1 MESIVTQQIN
11 QIRDIEQKKALNS
24 WAKQGFVGSVIA
36 GTGFGKSRVGV
47 LAVDYTLK
55 QCLKAKT
62 NRYRK
67 KHSYNGKAL
76 ILVPTVQLQEQ
87 FKEEFY
93 KWGLEGCLDHVEVF
107 CYQSAY
113 KLVGKHYDIVLC
125 DEVHLGLSPEYRKFF
140 KYNTYDKLLCMT
152 ATPPEEEEYRE
163 LLEKIAP
170 AAYNITLDKCVQLG
184 IVSPYNIS
192 CVPVTLTVDEQKEYK
207 KANNSFVQWK
217 YQLGQFNAFE
227 SAQMIM
233 ADNNATAGD
242 KQKAIMFYRAIRM
255 RKQIV
260 DFAENKIKKFKEIYK
275 TNTSKRILVFSG
287 ANDFTDK
294 LCTSIT
300 PNALSYHSKKT
311 KKQKELALESFKNG
325 SINVLCSTKAL
336 NQGFDVPDANMGI
349 ICGITSKSLSM
360 IQRVVRLIRFKEGKV
375 GEIIILYVADSQ
387 EEKWLKNAVKNLK
400 NITWK

>member
-11 QIRDIEQKKALNS
+11 KIRDEEQRKALNK
-24 WAKQGFVGSVIA
+24 WARNNYIGSIIA
-36 GTGFGKSRVGV
+36 GTGFGKSRCGIM
-47 LAVDYTLK
+47 AIDYMFSNY
-55 QCLKAKT
+55 KA
-62 NRYRK
+62 N
-67 KHSYNGKAL
+67 NAL
-76 ILVPTVQLQEQ
+76 ILVPTVQLQQQ
-87 FKEEFY
+87 FIDEFD
-93 KWGLEGCLDHVEVF
+93 KWSVDSSKVNII

-113 KLVGKHYDIVLC
+113 KLIGQHYNIVIC
-125 DEVHLGLSPEYRKFF
+125 DEIHLGLSPEYRKFF
-140 KYNTYDKLLCMT
+140 ENNTYDKLLCMT
-152 ATPPEEEEYRE
+152 ATLPEEYEYKE

-170 AAYNITLDKCVQLG
+170 TVYKITLDKCVQLG
-184 IVSPYNIS
+184 IVSPYNIT
-192 CVPVTLTVDEQKEYK
+192 CIPVTLTVNEKTDYK

-217 YQLGQFNAFE
+217 YMLGQFNAFE

-233 ADNNATAGD
+233 ANKNATPGD
-242 KQKAIMFYRAIRM
+242 KKKAIMFYRAIRM

-260 DFAENKIKKFKEIYK
+260 DFAENKIHTFKEIYK
-275 TNTSKRILVFSG
+275 DNPDNKILVFSG

-294 LCTSIT
+294 LCNSIA
-300 PNALSYHSKKT
+300 PNAMAYHSKKT
-311 KKQKELALESFKNG
+311 KKQKELALESFRDG

-360 IQRVVRLIRFKEGKV
+360 IQRVGRLIRFKEGKV

-387 EEKWLKNAVKNLK
+387 EEKWLKNAVKSLK

>member
-11 QIRDIEQKKALNS
+11 QIRDIEQKKALNA

-47 LAVDYTLK
+47 LAVDYILK
-55 QCLKAKT
+55 QESRSNQKA
-62 NRYRK
+62 
-67 KHSYNGKAL
+67 AL
-76 ILVPTVQLQEQ
+76 ILVPTVQLQDQ
-87 FKEEFY
+87 FIEEFD
-93 KWGLEGCLDHVEVF
+93 KWGVSSDDVEIM

-113 KLVGKHYDIVLC
+113 KLIGQHYDIVIC
-125 DEVHLGLSPEYRKFF
+125 DEIHLGLSNEYRKFF
-140 KYNTYDKLLCMT
+140 KNNIYDALLCMT
-152 ATPPEEEEYRE
+152 ATPPEELEYKD

-170 AAYNITLDKCVQLG
+170 IAYKITLDKCVQLG
-184 IVSPYNIS
+184 IVSPYNIT
-192 CVPVTLTVDEQKEYK
+192 CVPVTLTTDEKIAYK

-217 YQLGQFNAFE
+217 YQLGQFDAFE

-233 ADNNATAGD
+233 ANKNATPGD
-242 KQKAIMFYRAIRM
+242 KQKAVMFYKAIRM

-260 DFAENKIKKFKEIYK
+260 DFAQNKITKFQEIHSN
-275 TNTSKRILVFSG
+275 NTKKRILVFSG

-294 LCTSIT
+294 LCDSIA
-300 PNALSYHSKKT
+300 PDGMSYHSKKT

-336 NQGFDVPDANMGI
+336 NQGFDIPDANMGI

-360 IQRVVRLIRFKEGKV
+360 IQRVGRLVRFQENKV
-375 GEIIILYVADSQ
+375 GEIIILYIADSQ
-387 EEKWLKNAVKNLK
+387 EEKWLKQAVKSLN
-400 NITWK
+400 NVIWK

>member
-11 QIRDIEQKKALNS
+11 QIRDREQRKALNS

-47 LAVDYTLK
+47 LAVEHALK
-55 QCLKAKT
+55 
-62 NRYRK
+62 
-67 KHSYNGKAL
+67 NGGNAL
-76 ILVPTVQLQEQ
+76 ILVPTVQLQDQ
-87 FKEEFY
+87 FIGEFD
-93 KWGLEGCLDHVEVF
+93 KWGVSTDNVEVL

-113 KLVGKHYDIVLC
+113 KLKGEEYDIVVC

-140 KYNTYDKLLCMT
+140 KYNMYNKLLCMT
-152 ATPPEEEEYRE
+152 ATPPEEDEYRE

-192 CVPVTLTVDEQKEYK
+192 CVPVTLTPDEKVAYK

-233 ADNNATAGD
+233 ANKNATAGD

-260 DFAENKIKKFKEIYK
+260 DFAENKVNKFKEIYK
-275 TNTSKRILVFSG
+275 NNTSKRILVFSG

-294 LCTSIT
+294 LCNSIK
-300 PNALSYHSKKT
+300 PNAMSYHSKKT
-311 KKQKELALESFKNG
+311 KKQKELALESFRDG

-360 IQRVVRLIRFKEGKV
+360 IQRVGRLIRFREGKV

>member
-11 QIRDIEQKKALNS
+11 QIRDREQRKALNS

-47 LAVDYTLK
+47 LAVEHALK
-55 QCLKAKT
+55 
-62 NRYRK
+62 
-67 KHSYNGKAL
+67 NGGNAL
-76 ILVPTVQLQEQ
+76 ILVPTVQLQDQ
-87 FKEEFY
+87 FIGEFD
-93 KWGLEGCLDHVEVF
+93 KWGVSTDNVEVL

-113 KLVGKHYDIVLC
+113 KLKGEEYDIVVC

-140 KYNTYDKLLCMT
+140 KYNMYNKLLCMT
-152 ATPPEEEEYRE
+152 ATPPEEDEYRE

-170 AAYNITLDKCVQLG
+170 AAYKITLDKCVQLG

-192 CVPVTLTVDEQKEYK
+192 CVPVTLTPDEKVAYK

-233 ADNNATAGD
+233 ANKNATAGD

-260 DFAENKIKKFKEIYK
+260 DFAENKVNKFKEIYK
-275 TNTSKRILVFSG
+275 NNTSKRILVFSG

-294 LCTSIT
+294 LCNSIK
-300 PNALSYHSKKT
+300 PNAMSYHSKKT

-349 ICGITSKSLSM
+349 MCGITSKSLSM
-360 IQRVVRLIRFKEGKV
+360 IQRVGRLIRFKEGKV

>member
-11 QIRDIEQKKALNS
+11 QIRDIEQRKALNS

-47 LAVDYTLK
+47 LAVEHALK
-55 QCLKAKT
+55 
-62 NRYRK
+62 
-67 KHSYNGKAL
+67 NGGNAL
-76 ILVPTVQLQEQ
+76 ILVPTVQLQDQ
-87 FKEEFY
+87 FIGEFD
-93 KWGLEGCLDHVEVF
+93 KWGVSTDNVEVL

-113 KLVGKHYDIVLC
+113 KLKGEEYDIVVC

-140 KYNTYDKLLCMT
+140 KYNMYNKLLCMT
-152 ATPPEEEEYRE
+152 ATPPEEDEYRE

-170 AAYNITLDKCVQLG
+170 AAYKITLDKCVQLG

-192 CVPVTLTVDEQKEYK
+192 CVPVTLTPDEQKAYK

-217 YQLGQFNAFE
+217 YMLGQFNAFE
-227 SAQMIM
+227 SAQLIM
-233 ADNNATAGD
+233 KNKNATAGD

-260 DFAENKIKKFKEIYK
+260 DFAENKVNKFKEIYK
-275 TNTSKRILVFSG
+275 NNTSKRILVFSG

-294 LCTSIT
+294 LCNSVK
-300 PNALSYHSKKT
+300 PNAMSYHSKKT

-360 IQRVVRLIRFKEGKV
+360 IQRVGRLIRFKEGKV

>member
-1 MESIVTQQIN
+1 MESIVTQQVN
-11 QIRDIEQKKALNS
+11 QIRDKEQRKALNA
-24 WAKQGFVGSVIA
+24 WAHQGFVGSVIA

-47 LAVDYTLK
+47 LAVEHALK
-55 QCLKAKT
+55 YGGL
-62 NRYRK
+62 
-67 KHSYNGKAL
+67 AL

-87 FKEEFY
+87 FIEEFD
-93 KWGLEGCLDHVEVF
+93 KWGVNSTNVQII

-113 KLVGKHYDIVLC
+113 KLKGLHYDIVIC
-125 DEVHLGLSPEYRKFF
+125 DEIHLGLSNEYRKFF
-140 KYNTYDKLLCMT
+140 KYNTYNKLLCMT
-152 ATPPEEEEYRE
+152 ATLPEELEYKD

-170 AAYNITLDKCVQLG
+170 TAYTITLDKCVQLG
-184 IVSPYNIS
+184 IVSPYNIT
-192 CVPVTLTVDEQKEYK
+192 CVPVTLTVDEKAAYK

-233 ADNNATAGD
+233 NNKNATSGE
-242 KQKAIMFYRAIRM
+242 KQKAVMFYRAIRM

-260 DFAENKIKKFKEIYK
+260 DFAENKINKFKEMYENNK
-275 TNTSKRILVFSG
+275 DKRILVFSG

-294 LCTSIT
+294 LCNSIA
-300 PNALSYHSKKT
+300 PNALAYHSKKT
-311 KKQKELALESFKNG
+311 KKQKELALESFKDG
-325 SINVLCSTKAL
+325 SVDVLCSTKAL

-360 IQRVVRLIRFKEGKV
+360 IQRVGRLIRFKEGKV

-387 EEKWLKNAVKNLK
+387 EEKWLKNAVKSLK
-400 NITWK
+400 NIIWK

>member
-11 QIRDIEQKKALNS
+11 QIRDREQRKALNS

-47 LAVDYTLK
+47 LAVEHALK
-55 QCLKAKT
+55 
-62 NRYRK
+62 
-67 KHSYNGKAL
+67 NGGNAL
-76 ILVPTVQLQEQ
+76 ILVPTVQLQDQ
-87 FKEEFY
+87 FIGEFD
-93 KWGLEGCLDHVEVF
+93 KWGVSTDNVEVL

-113 KLVGKHYDIVLC
+113 KLKGEEYDIVVC

-140 KYNTYDKLLCMT
+140 KYNMYNKLLCMT
-152 ATPPEEEEYRE
+152 ATPPEEDEYRE

-170 AAYNITLDKCVQLG
+170 AAYKITLDKCVQLG

-192 CVPVTLTVDEQKEYK
+192 CVPVTLTPDEKVAYK

-233 ADNNATAGD
+233 ANKNATAGD

-260 DFAENKIKKFKEIYK
+260 DFAENKVNKFKEIYK
-275 TNTSKRILVFSG
+275 NNTSKRILVFSG

-294 LCTSIT
+294 LCNSIK
-300 PNALSYHSKKT
+300 PNAMSYHSKKT
-311 KKQKELALESFKNG
+311 KKQKELALESFKDG

-360 IQRVVRLIRFKEGKV
+360 IQRVGRLIRFKEGKV

>member
-11 QIRDIEQKKALNS
+11 QIRDKEQKKALNA
-24 WAKQGFVGSVIA
+24 WAKQGFIGSVIA

-47 LAVDYTLK
+47 LAVDYILK
-55 QCLKAKT
+55 QESRS
-62 NRYRK
+62 NK
-67 KHSYNGKAL
+67 KSAL
-76 ILVPTVQLQEQ
+76 VLVPTVQLQDQ
-87 FKEEFY
+87 FRDEFA
-93 KWGLEGCLDHVEVF
+93 KWGLDHCLDHVDIL

-113 KLVGKHYDIVLC
+113 KLQGHHYDIVIC
-125 DEVHLGLSPEYRKFF
+125 DEIHLGLSNKYRKFF
-140 KYNTYDKLLCMT
+140 KNNIYDSLLCMT
-152 ATPPEEEEYRE
+152 ATLPEEDEYKDI
-163 LLEKIAP
+163 LNKIAP
-170 AAYNITLDKCVQLG
+170 TAYSITLDECVNLG
-184 IVSPYNIS
+184 VVSPYNIS
-192 CVPVTLTVDEQKEYK
+192 CVPVTLTPNEKDAYK
-207 KANNSFVQWK
+207 KANNSFVRWK

-233 ADNNATAGD
+233 ANKNATPGD
-242 KQKAIMFYRAIRM
+242 KQKAVMFYRAIRM

-260 DFAENKIKKFKEIYK
+260 DFAENKITKFQEIYK
-275 TNTSKRILVFSG
+275 NNPDNRILVFSG

-294 LCTSIT
+294 LCNSIA
-300 PNALSYHSKKT
+300 PNAMSYHSKKT
-311 KKQKELALESFKNG
+311 KKQKELALESFKDG

-360 IQRVVRLIRFKEGKV
+360 IQRVGRLIRFKENKI

-400 NITWK
+400 NIIWK